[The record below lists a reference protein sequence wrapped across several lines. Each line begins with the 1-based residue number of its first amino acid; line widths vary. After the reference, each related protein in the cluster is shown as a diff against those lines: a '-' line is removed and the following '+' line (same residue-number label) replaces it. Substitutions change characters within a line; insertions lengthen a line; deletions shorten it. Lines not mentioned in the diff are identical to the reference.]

1 MQRRI
6 QALEDRLKD
15 MEAARASGLEHVR
28 LTLQDGDARQVFVVP
43 LRPSGSAAQAPTART
58 GAGAGPET
66 GAQDSRFWWS
76 RLFMF
81 SSAYT
86 SGGSTKS
93 T

>member
-15 MEAARASGLEHVR
+15 MEAARAGGLEHVR
-28 LTLQDGDARQVFVVP
+28 LTLQDGDMRQVFVVP
-43 LRPSGSAAQAPTART
+43 LRPPGSAAQAPAAGT
-58 GAGAGPET
+58 GAGAGPEAA
-66 GAQDSRFWWS
+66 GQDSRSWWRS
-76 RLFMF
+76 LYMF
-81 SSAYT
+81 PSAYT

>member
-1 MQRRI
+1 MHQRI

-28 LTLQDGDARQVFVVP
+28 LTLQDGDSRQVFVVP
-43 LRPSGSAAQAPTART
+43 LRPSGSAVQAPAAGI

-66 GAQDSRFWWS
+66 AAQDSRSWWKS
-76 RLFMF
+76 LFLF
-81 SSAYT
+81 ASGYT
-86 SGGSTKS
+86 SGSTKS